1 MKHSL
6 FLILLGLGMNALFSQ
21 NATENQL
28 LWRITSPN
36 NEGTESFLYGTMH
49 VRDSRAF
56 QFSDSVLAALYRSEV
71 FAMEVEPEELMAT
84 LFQNPRSLD
93 RSTLQDVLDEKTFE
107 KLDKRFQKQQGF
119 SLKGISAT
127 NLRLIDQMM
136 DDGDGREDDKS
147 TFVDGYLY
155 HLARGWEKRV
165 TGIEDVANQLDLV
178 EGKKLTMDQEEIKSY
193 LEWRLKHADEPSHME
208 QMTQIY
214 EKGDLQSIED
224 WVDKRYADFKD
235 DLLFKRNLEMADSI
249 QVLVRQAPT
258 FIAVG
263 AAHLPGE
270 LGLITLLRKAG
281 FDVSVVPATYT
292 GYKDQFE
299 SLPLKPLPWTSYT
312 EPSIGLV
319 YELPLKPNALRD
331 VGKPGQEMKM
341 AMDIGTGYSYMV
353 MGLELPPGKK
363 PQEGAE
369 NYFFELMEKVYL
381 QSMEEKGEFELVRSQ
396 PLEMPYGVGRE
407 TELKE
412 ENQDVHMRM
421 RSFISE
427 RGLIFLVVFGQGI
440 DPYGKDPE

>member
-1 MKHSL
+1 MKHSI

-165 TGIEDVANQLDLV
+165 TGIEDVANQVDLV
-178 EGKKLTMDQEEIKSY
+178 EGKKVTIDQEEIKSY

-208 QMTQIY
+208 QIPFFI
-214 EKGDLQSIED
+214 DLGH
-224 WVDKRYADFKD
+224 
-235 DLLFKRNLEMADSI
+235 LLQD
-249 QVLVRQAPT
+249 
-258 FIAVG
+258 
-263 AAHLPGE
+263 
-270 LGLITLLRKAG
+270 RK
-281 FDVSVVPATYT
+281 SVV
-292 GYKDQFE
+292 
-299 SLPLKPLPWTSYT
+299 
-312 EPSIGLV
+312 
-319 YELPLKPNALRD
+319 
-331 VGKPGQEMKM
+331 
-341 AMDIGTGYSYMV
+341 
-353 MGLELPPGKK
+353 
-363 PQEGAE
+363 
-369 NYFFELMEKVYL
+369 
-381 QSMEEKGEFELVRSQ
+381 
-396 PLEMPYGVGRE
+396 
-407 TELKE
+407 
-412 ENQDVHMRM
+412 
-421 RSFISE
+421 
-427 RGLIFLVVFGQGI
+427 
-440 DPYGKDPE
+440 